1 MCWGDSERTRFGVG
15 RTADLGPGEEA
26 RGVPGF
32 PRHTHLASLPCLGR
46 VRTPPVRS
54 RPPQASVSRPPRHS
68 GPGSRLTAP
77 PGWCPPREGPRVRG
91 PRLRRREDSSV
102 SGAEA
107 STWQP
112 PRPQLCAE
120 PGLGYTRSTSSPR
133 RPPPNADQQKEPPAT
148 VPGGKGGDRGLCR
161 RHPRPQPRFWPP
173 QPTAP
178 CLLLGL
184 AGADGAGTP
193 VTQGGGA
200 CSWQCGRPGFWGARG
215 PQRVH
220 AGWPDPPVGT
230 QHTLMGGGVSVF

>member
-133 RPPPNADQQKEPPAT
+133 RPPPT
-148 VPGGKGGDRGLCR
+148 LTSR
-161 RHPRPQPRFWPP
+161 RNHPRLCPGAKEV
-173 QPTAP
+173 TAVSV
-178 CLLLGL
+178 
-184 AGADGAGTP
+184 AGTP
-193 VTQGGGA
+193 GLSRVSGPLGPPPPA
-200 CSWQCGRPGFWGARG
+200 SSWAWLALTEQERP
-215 PQRVH
+215 
-220 AGWPDPPVGT
+220 
-230 QHTLMGGGVSVF
+230 

>member
-1 MCWGDSERTRFGVG
+1 MGWVG
-15 RTADLGPGEEA
+15 RLTLGLEKRP
-26 RGVPGF
+26 VGF
-32 PRHTHLASLPCLGR
+32 RHTHLASLPCLGR

-133 RPPPNADQQKEPPAT
+133 RPPPPTLTSRRNHLRLCPGAKE
-148 VPGGKGGDRGLCR
+148 V
-161 RHPRPQPRFWPP
+161 
-173 QPTAP
+173 TAVSV
-178 CLLLGL
+178 
-184 AGADGAGTP
+184 AGTP
-193 VTQGGGA
+193 GLSRVSGPLGPPPPA
-200 CSWQCGRPGFWGARG
+200 SSWAWLALTEQERP
-215 PQRVH
+215 
-220 AGWPDPPVGT
+220 
-230 QHTLMGGGVSVF
+230 